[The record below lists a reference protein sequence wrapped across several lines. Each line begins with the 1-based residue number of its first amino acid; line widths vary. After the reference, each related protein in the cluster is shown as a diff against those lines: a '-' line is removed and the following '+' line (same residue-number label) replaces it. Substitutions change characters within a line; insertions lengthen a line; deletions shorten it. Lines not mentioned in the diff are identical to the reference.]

1 MTTLGAAHKMLR
13 TTGEAESTADHR
25 GRRTGARRPRYMA
38 LDWENRHVRVRL
50 ERPLHQAWV
59 KLRESGGF
67 QDDSSFSSGA
77 PGRCRPGLG
86 AGAGCG
92 TGSSFSYITA
102 VLGSIWNTQ
111 CACAIRWIVP
121 LILGKSI
128 GPAAA
133 RPARPIPVPL
143 DYIGTKTNLTLTTA
157 LILAVH
163 DASHKRLSSFQIPH
177 FVHEL
182 G

>member
-1 MTTLGAAHKMLR
+1 MLR
-13 TTGEAESTADHR
+13 TAGEAESTTGHG
-25 GRRTGARRPRYMA
+25 GRRTGAGRPRYMA

-77 PGRCRPGLG
+77 PGRCRPGPGLG

-102 VLGSIWNTQ
+102 VLGSIRNTQ
-111 CACAIRWIVP
+111 CACATRWIVP
-121 LILGKSI
+121 LKRPPSFLGQKISYNSKSCFILLVSM
-128 GPAAA
+128 
-133 RPARPIPVPL
+133 
-143 DYIGTKTNLTLTTA
+143 TNE
-157 LILAVH
+157 
-163 DASHKRLSSFQIPH
+163 LSLSFF
-177 FVHEL
+177 FVYNS
-182 G
+182 

>member
-1 MTTLGAAHKMLR
+1 MACKMLR
-13 TTGEAESTADHR
+13 TTGEAESTAGHR
-25 GRRTGARRPRYMA
+25 GRRTRAGRPRYMV

-77 PGRCRPGLG
+77 PGHCRPGPGLG

-102 VLGSIWNTQ
+102 VLGSIQNTQ
-111 CACAIRWIVP
+111 CACATRWIVP
-121 LILGKSI
+121 LRWRVHLFSRI
-128 GPAAA
+128 
-133 RPARPIPVPL
+133 RT
-143 DYIGTKTNLTLTTA
+143 YQTTMN
-157 LILAVH
+157 
-163 DASHKRLSSFQIPH
+163 S
-177 FVHEL
+177 
-182 G
+182 